1 MPVELYETM
10 FLLDANKMATELT
23 AAGGEVIAI
32 QADVSKKDE
41 ADAAVKQVVDK
52 WGRLDILVNNAGI
65 IKDGLLM
72 TMSPE
77 DWHAVIDTNLSSV
90 YNFCH
95 AAVKQ
100 MVSQRYGRI
109 VNVSSVAAE
118 YGNQGQTNYAASKGG
133 IQGLT
138 RCLATEVGSKKR
150 NITVNAVAP
159 GFIETDMT
167 EAVRN
172 AAGDKVTGM
181 IPMGRLGKPEDIANA
196 VLFLAAE
203 ESSYITGHILTVD
216 GGMTLG
222 GF

>member
-1 MPVELYETM
+1 MTFAVDDIRGFQYIVYNGQLVAVA
-10 FLLDANKMATELT
+10 DATGKRLAITVGGT
-23 AAGGEVIAI
+23 AYSVIAAT
-32 QADVSKKDE
+32 ADGS
-41 ADAAVKQVVDK
+41 
-52 WGRLDILVNNAGI
+52 
-65 IKDGLLM
+65 
-72 TMSPE
+72 
-77 DWHAVIDTNLSSV
+77 
-90 YNFCH
+90 
-95 AAVKQ
+95 
-100 MVSQRYGRI
+100 
-109 VNVSSVAAE
+109 NVSSVAAE
-118 YGNQGQTNYAASKGG
+118 FGNQGQVNYAASKGG

-172 AAGDKVTGM
+172 AGGEKITSM

-196 VLFLAAE
+196 VVFLACE
-203 ESSYITGHILTVD
+203 ESSYITGQILTVD